1 MTISDTEL
9 QSLERAVE
17 HALDSGDESAL
28 TVLGYGEISA
38 VLAVDAQAGRFAAK
52 RLPPFAGASILAAY
66 RTTLHEYIAALEAT
80 GIEVVPTSLSSV
92 TRPDGS
98 LTAYAV
104 QPILDPATLGPAKL
118 AQADDAEAERLLSA
132 LVTLVLAAV
141 TPSLGLDGQLS
152 NWAWSGDD
160 WSYLDVTT
168 PLMRDAR
175 GRELLDVELFLCSL
189 PWALRPVVRRFLLGE
204 ILDKYYQPRGVLL
217 DLAGNL
223 HKEGLERCIRPLL
236 DLANAHVS
244 PPITAAEVKSYYA
257 SDARTWALLQRLR
270 RADRVWQRR
279 VRRRS
284 YGFLLPGAIERRV

>member
-1 MTISDTEL
+1 MTAADLEA
-9 QSLERAVE
+9 LERAVE

-38 VLAVDAQAGRFAAK
+38 VLAVDTPEGRVAAK
-52 RLPPFAGASILAAY
+52 RLPPFPGASILASY
-66 RTTLHEYIAALEAT
+66 RVTLEAYIAALQKA
-80 GIEVVPTSLSSV
+80 GVHVVPTTLRSV

-104 QPILDPATLGPAKL
+104 QPILDPASLGPTKL
-118 AQADDAEAERLLSA
+118 ARADDQETERLLA
-132 LVTLVLAAV
+132 GIVTLVLGTV

-152 NWAWSGDD
+152 NWAWDGER

-168 PLMRDAR
+168 PLMRDVR
-175 GRELLDVELFLCSL
+175 GRELLDIELFLCSL
-189 PWALRPVVRRFLLGE
+189 PWALRPVVRRLMLRE
-204 ILDKYYQPRGVLL
+204 ILDKYYEPRGVLL

-223 HKEGLERCIRPLL
+223 HKEGLGRAIPALL
-236 DLANAHVS
+236 GQSNRHVS
-244 PPITAAEVKSYYA
+244 PPITPSEVKSYYA

-270 RADRVWQRR
+270 RADRLWQRR

-284 YGFLLPGAIERRV
+284 YAFLLPGAIERRV

>member
-1 MTISDTEL
+1 MIGNTEL
-9 QSLERAVE
+9 PALERAVQR
-17 HALDSGDESAL
+17 ALDTGDESGL

-38 VLAVDAQAGRFAAK
+38 VLAVDTPAGRFAAK

-66 RTTLHEYIAALEAT
+66 RNTLETYTAALETA
-80 GIEVVPTSLSSV
+80 GLCVVPTMLHSV

-104 QPILDPATLGPAKL
+104 QPILDPATLGPERL
-118 AQADDAEAERLLSA
+118 ARADAQETERLLSA

-152 NWAWSGDD
+152 NWAWDGES

-175 GRELLDVELFLCSL
+175 GRELLDLELFLCSL
-189 PWALRPVVRRFLLGE
+189 PWALRPVVRRFMLRE
-204 ILDKYYQPRGVLL
+204 ILDKYYEPRGVLL

-223 HKEGLERCIRPLL
+223 HKEGLERCIARLL
-236 DLANAHVS
+236 ELANQHVS
-244 PPITAAEVKSYYA
+244 PPITPSEVKGYYA
-257 SDARTWALLQRLR
+257 SDARIWALLQRLR

-284 YGFLLPGAIERRV
+284 YAFLLPGAIQR